1 MIFWFWISL
10 TSLTLY
16 IWIMPLV
23 VNELNSNG
31 FFYYILES
39 ILQRLL
45 SLELSVDR
53 FLRSCSHGIRPEVI
67 LRLLGRFLK
76 PCFLSSYWSLRK
88 LFLFLFLFFCF
99 LFCSWFFCLS
109 FHYISVCVLASIMV
123 ESSHNFPDYVS
134 NWVDVSHQP
143 IPAIGSWWY

>member
-1 MIFWFWISL
+1 MWLIHLSFLHATWRFNSLTARSLMPIVAKFLLQSFLPVVNDPWIGKLQKASIPSLTSWILNWFWVLMIFYFWIFL

-45 SLELSVDR
+45 SLELSVYR
-53 FLRSCSHGIRPEVI
+53 ILRSCSHGIRPEVI
-67 LRLLGRFLK
+67 LRLLGSFLK
-76 PCFLSSYWSLRK
+76 PCFLSSY
-88 LFLFLFLFFCF
+88 
-99 LFCSWFFCLS
+99 
-109 FHYISVCVLASIMV
+109 
-123 ESSHNFPDYVS
+123 
-134 NWVDVSHQP
+134 
-143 IPAIGSWWY
+143 